1 MKKILLSF
9 IITFIALSTQAQTEK
24 GTWLLGGSA
33 SFSSAKPAN
42 GSAVTSSVVNPVA
55 GYFINNN
62 LAVGAGI
69 NLQTSGGGYSSISA
83 APFIR
88 YYFLPIGT
96 NAKLFGNGSF
106 GYGSYKY
113 GGSNSNSMTTWEL
126 SAGPA
131 FFLSKNIA
139 LELAL
144 AYGSTSSVQYFD
156 ATHTVS
162 VKVGF
167 QIHFNNGKKK

>member
-1 MKKILLSF
+1 MKKILLSLA
-9 IITFIALSTQAQTEK
+9 IIFIALSTQAQTEK

-33 SFSSAKPAN
+33 SFSSTKATN
-42 GSAVTSSVVNPVA
+42 SSAVRNSTVSPVA

-62 LAVGAGI
+62 LALGAGI
-69 NLQTSGGGYSSISA
+69 NLQSITGGYSSFSV
-83 APFIR
+83 APFVR

-113 GGSNSNSMTTWEL
+113 GGSSSNSMTTWEL

-131 FFLSKNIA
+131 FFLSKNVA
-139 LELAL
+139 VEFAL
-144 AYGSTSSVQYFD
+144 AYGSTDVPYYDTSKTISL
-156 ATHTVS
+156 
-162 VKVGF
+162 KIGF

>member
-1 MKKILLSF
+1 MKKIFLSLV
-9 IITFIALSTQAQTEK
+9 IIFIALSTQAQTEK

-33 SFSSAKPAN
+33 SFSSSKPAN
-42 GSAVTSSVVNPVA
+42 SSSVTNTLFSPAA
-55 GYFINNN
+55 GYFVNND

-69 NLQTSGGGYSSISA
+69 NFQNLNGNYSSISF
-83 APFIR
+83 APFVR

-106 GYGSYKY
+106 GYGSYKFT
-113 GGSNSNSMTTWEL
+113 GSNSNSLTTWEL

-131 FFLSKNIA
+131 FFLNKNVA

-144 AYGSTSSVQYFD
+144 AYGSASYSPND
-156 ATHTVS
+156 AVNTVS
-162 VKVGF
+162 LKAGF

>member
-1 MKKILLSF
+1 MKKILLSLV
-9 IITFIALSTQAQTEK
+9 IIFIAFSTQAQTEK

-33 SFSSAKPAN
+33 SFSSAKPAHS
-42 GSAVTSSVVNPVA
+42 SAVTNSMVNPAA
-55 GYFINNN
+55 GYFIINN
-62 LAVGAGI
+62 LAAGAGI
-69 NLQTSGGGYSSISA
+69 NFQNVSGNYSSFSF
-83 APFIR
+83 APFVR
-88 YYFLPIGT
+88 YYFLPLGT

-113 GGSNSNSMTTWEL
+113 PGFTSGSMTTWEL

-131 FFLSKNIA
+131 FFLSKNVA
-139 LELAL
+139 LEFAL
-144 AYGSTSSVQYFD
+144 AYGSTNMQYFD
-156 ATHTVS
+156 ATNTVS